1 MEYELAKELKDNN
14 FKTPRGIWFAE
25 KMEYLPAPTLS
36 ELIEACGEDFDR
48 LILRSPTINPFW
60 EAYNL
65 KDERERGKTPE
76 ESVARLWLGINKK

>member
-1 MEYELAKELKDNN
+1 MDYELAKELKDNN